1 MGRVCCLGRHE
12 GNDEQETCPLAC
24 PPSPLAGR
32 RRCLRGDRLAHGSQA
47 QSPQVPPASHRVGA
61 SPHQGMELLSSSGQE
76 QGLGPVPRP
85 PVAAIVSVVQ
95 AAAAC
100 LPAKEKSLWPGA
112 GCSHQASGEGSKR
125 SCMCPTYVS
134 CHRGVLRPKL
144 SKSPGPML
152 VRVVPVLRRGG
163 RGGKGWN
170 RASRTAA
177 GLLLNPR
184 HSLCVPG

>member
-47 QSPQVPPASHRVGA
+47 QSPQVPPASHCVGA

-144 SKSPGPML
+144 SKSLGPML

>member
-1 MGRVCCLGRHE
+1 MAARHS
-12 GNDEQETCPLAC
+12 
-24 PPSPLAGR
+24 PPK
-32 RRCLRGDRLAHGSQA
+32 CRLPVTVSERALTRA
-47 QSPQVPPASHRVGA
+47 W
-61 SPHQGMELLSSSGQE
+61 SSSVPEGGSSGRGGQE

-152 VRVVPVLRRGG
+152 VHVVPVQRRGEV
-163 RGGKGWN
+163 GKDG
-170 RASRTAA
+170 T
-177 GLLLNPR
+177 G
-184 HSLCVPG
+184 

>member
-1 MGRVCCLGRHE
+1 MPEGGSSGRG
-12 GNDEQETCPLAC
+12 
-24 PPSPLAGR
+24 
-32 RRCLRGDRLAHGSQA
+32 
-47 QSPQVPPASHRVGA
+47 
-61 SPHQGMELLSSSGQE
+61 GQE

-144 SKSPGPML
+144 SKSLGPML

-163 RGGKGWN
+163 EVGRDGTG
-170 RASRTAA
+170 RA
-177 GLLLNPR
+177 GLQQG
-184 HSLCVPG
+184 CC